1 MKYQHF
7 FFLSSAW
14 GNGEMSEF
22 LAGPKCCDSFSCDNI
37 CSRVLSCCLPAAVFM
52 LKQVPVVAVMTTGG
66 GTRALTSL
74 LGNLLGLQKLD
85 LLDAI
90 SYITGS
96 SGSTW

>member
-1 MKYQHF
+1 
-7 FFLSSAW
+7 
-14 GNGEMSEF
+14 
-22 LAGPKCCDSFSCDNI
+22 
-37 CSRVLSCCLPAAVFM
+37 M
-52 LKQVPVVAVMTTGG
+52 LEQVPVVAVMTTGG

>member
-1 MKYQHF
+1 MLD
-7 FFLSSAW
+7 FLVGLTCYIS
-14 GNGEMSEF
+14 
-22 LAGPKCCDSFSCDNI
+22 L
-37 CSRVLSCCLPAAVFM
+37 CSDHLPWQTLLTTAVLM
-52 LKQVPVVAVMTTGG
+52 IKQVPVVAVMTTGG

-74 LGNLLGLQKLD
+74 LGNLLGLQKLG

>member
-1 MKYQHF
+1 MLVNK
-7 FFLSSAW
+7 
-14 GNGEMSEF
+14 
-22 LAGPKCCDSFSCDNI
+22 
-37 CSRVLSCCLPAAVFM
+37 VLLTTAVLM
-52 LKQVPVVAVMTTGG
+52 IKQVPVVAVMTTGG

-74 LGNLLGLQKLD
+74 LGNLLGLQKLG

>member
-1 MKYQHF
+1 MF
-7 FFLSSAW
+7 
-14 GNGEMSEF
+14 
-22 LAGPKCCDSFSCDNI
+22 
-37 CSRVLSCCLPAAVFM
+37 
-52 LKQVPVVAVMTTGG
+52 KQIPVVAVMTTGG